1 MKEFID
7 NMSETEQEEFKNYKV
22 IIIDGKKFI
31 DIDFIVNFMERSLT
45 YFRDYLETDPED
57 VNLRYKNMLKF
68 SRHMDNNKA
77 IIDHID
83 LEDKLNECE
92 EILSKSEFISSN
104 KDNIAKGV
112 PL

>member
-1 MKEFID
+1 MKELID
-7 NMSETEQEEFKNYKV
+7 NMSKIEQEEFKNYKV
-22 IIIDGKKFI
+22 IFIDGKKFI

-57 VNLRYKNMLKF
+57 LELRYVNMLRF
-68 SRHMDNNKA
+68 SRYMDSNKA

-83 LEDKLNECE
+83 LEDKMDEFD
-92 EILSKSEFISSN
+92 EIINKKEFIPS
-104 KDNIAKGV
+104 KDNIAKGI